1 MYMCTTVNNINFS
14 TEQKL
19 FKSCYSLLSVSML
32 TICTFCVAVGGRKGG
47 EHKTNNNYLEQ

>member
-1 MYMCTTVNNINFS
+1 MCTTVNNINFS